1 MLEEYSQCENVEATG
16 MLLTQCNHHSY
27 NYRKPED
34 TLPTEHDDFVDE
46 VAALKERIDD
56 DPQEHDDGGT
66 QDDDPSN
73 DSPAAMP
80 CQCFEAN
87 EMKTGR
93 TNEC

>member
-1 MLEEYSQCENVEATG
+1 

-56 DPQEHDDGGT
+56 DPDHHHYSR
-66 QDDDPSN
+66 SN
-73 DSPAAMP
+73 DNDPGYDRPAANKVKIWKM
-80 CQCFEAN
+80 F
-87 EMKTGR
+87 
-93 TNEC
+93 